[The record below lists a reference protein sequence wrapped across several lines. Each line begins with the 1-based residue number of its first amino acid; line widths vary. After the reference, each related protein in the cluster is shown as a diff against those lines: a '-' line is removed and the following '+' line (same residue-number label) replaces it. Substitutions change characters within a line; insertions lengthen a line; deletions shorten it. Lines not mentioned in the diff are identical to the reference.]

1 MSNRP
6 HILVVDDDTEI
17 RAMLRRR
24 LLADNFHVDTA
35 RTGAEG
41 VQLAQQRRPDVV
53 IMDLSMPEQDGI
65 SAVQELRDA
74 GLWVPVLML
83 TAHSGVDQR
92 IDSFRAGVDDFLA
105 KPFHYQELALRL
117 TALMRRAA
125 GSEQAPE
132 SSRTRYGD
140 LIIDRNQRRCMRN
153 DVDIELSPRE
163 FDLLSYLAAH
173 AGVALHRDTIEDAV
187 WADDATGASN
197 VVDVYVGYLRRKL
210 EVDGSPRVIH
220 TVRGHGFMFRAEE
233 AS

>member
-1 MSNRP
+1 MSSRP

-35 RTGAEG
+35 RNGAEG
-41 VQLAQQRRPDVV
+41 VALAQQRRPDVV

-83 TAHSGVDQR
+83 TAHADVEQR
-92 IDSFRAGVDDFLA
+92 LDSFRAGVDDFLA

-117 TALMRRAA
+117 QALMRRGA
-125 GSEQAPE
+125 GIEQPSDDA
-132 SSRTRYGD
+132 RARYGD
-140 LIIDRNQRRCMRN
+140 LIIDRAQRRCTRG
-153 DVDIELSPRE
+153 DSVIELSPRE

-173 AGVALHRDTIEDAV
+173 AGVALHRDAIEDAV
-187 WADDATGASN
+187 WAEGASGASN

-210 EVDGSPRVIH
+210 EADGSPRVIH
-220 TVRGHGFMFRAEE
+220 TVRGHGFMFTAEDP
-233 AS
+233 S